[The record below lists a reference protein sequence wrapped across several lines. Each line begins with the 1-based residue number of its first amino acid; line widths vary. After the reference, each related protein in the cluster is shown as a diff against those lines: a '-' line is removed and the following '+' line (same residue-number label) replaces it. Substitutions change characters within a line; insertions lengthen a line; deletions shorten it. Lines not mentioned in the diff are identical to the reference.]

1 MQNPVGATSRTKVRR
16 APEKTVNDR
25 ETVNAILDSGLVA
38 HVACVVDGQPFVMPV
53 GYARDGDRILIH
65 GSAAS
70 RVFKALAAGQPT
82 CLTVT
87 LLDGIVLARSA
98 FESSMNYRCV
108 MALGVCEVLEGEEK
122 EKALLRITDYL
133 LPGRTLHARVSAP
146 KESKA
151 TLMLSLPL
159 TEVSCKV
166 SEGFSEDD
174 PDDLVD
180 PIYSNI
186 WAGYVPLKEVLGEPV
201 SDPLTMEKAIPVPD
215 YVKKWTR

>member
-16 APEKTVNDR
+16 APEKTVVDR
-25 ETVNAILDSGLVA
+25 EIVNAILDAGLVA
-38 HVACVVDGQPFVMPV
+38 HVACLVDGQPFVMPV
-53 GYARDGDRILIH
+53 GYARDGDRVLIH

-108 MALGVCEVLEGEEK
+108 IALGVCEVLEGDEK
-122 EKALLRITDYL
+122 EAALLRITDYL
-133 LPGRTLHARVSAP
+133 LPGRTAHARVSAP

-151 TLMLSLPL
+151 TLMLALQL

-166 SEGFSEDD
+166 SENFSEDD

-201 SDPLTMEKAIPVPD
+201 PDPLTLEKGLPVPKYIKD
-215 YVKKWTR
+215 WSR